1 MKRLMKLEE
10 LGQLLLSILLFSQL
24 SYAWWVYLLLLLAPD
39 LGMIGYLFGPRVGA
53 VTYNTT
59 HHKGLAAVLYAIGI
73 LYAAPVLALI
83 GVIMFGHSS
92 LARGRSFSQE
102 VVVGSAADLL
112 LADPQ
117 NAAGIGAVDYP
128 LGTFK
133 GVNVDGLDPV
143 KLAALHSLFV
153 SSSFGDVLR
162 DYQPVAQASPTGPWL
177 VRVPDQLITFLG
189 SIAPPAQ
196 LSVAAPGGA

>member
-92 LARGRSFSQE
+92 LDRVLGFGLKYGDSFQHTHLGWIGRSR
-102 VVVGSAADLL
+102 GAGASA
-112 LADPQ
+112 P
-117 NAAGIGAVDYP
+117 
-128 LGTFK
+128 
-133 GVNVDGLDPV
+133 
-143 KLAALHSLFV
+143 
-153 SSSFGDVLR
+153 
-162 DYQPVAQASPTGPWL
+162 
-177 VRVPDQLITFLG
+177 
-189 SIAPPAQ
+189 
-196 LSVAAPGGA
+196 